1 MQHRPLPYAAA
12 DTGHA
17 TRSVACGESR
27 MVYAYHLGA
36 EISDMNETWRRFGS
50 YDVLTLHDGIFE
62 APLDVL
68 IHAGGEAARDEAVAR
83 WDKPK
88 ISIVVNCFALK
99 DAGGITLVDA
109 GTGPSWGAAMGH
121 APAAMAKAGIAP
133 KQVERILITHLH
145 GDHALGL
152 FDGDRARFPNAEIIV
167 PEADF
172 GFFGEEANR
181 AQTPQN
187 RQGGFAVTAAVKKH
201 YDGRIHPAPAGTV
214 RPGIAL
220 IPLPGHTVGHSGYL
234 IEGEESL
241 LLWGD
246 ALHLSDLQASD
257 PDIGFVYDFDA
268 ATAVASRRAVLERAT
283 REGWIVSGGHIE
295 GFRRVIDK
303 GAGYELI
310 PA

>member
-1 MQHRPLPYAAA
+1 MEM
-12 DTGHA
+12 G
-17 TRSVACGESR
+17 
-27 MVYAYHLGA
+27 
-36 EISDMNETWRRFGS
+36 ETWRRVGA

-68 IHAGGEAARDEAVAR
+68 IHADGEAARDEVVAR
-83 WDKPK
+83 WGKPK
-88 ISIVVNCFALK
+88 VSIPVNCFALK
-99 DAGGITLVDA
+99 GADGITLVDA
-109 GTGPSWGAAMGH
+109 GTGSSWGEAMGH
-121 APAAMAKAGIAP
+121 APAAMARAGIAP
-133 KQVERILITHLH
+133 EQVEHVLITHLH

-187 RQGGFAVTAAVKKH
+187 RQGGFAVTAAVKRH
-201 YDGRIHPAPAGTV
+201 YADRIHPAPAGAV

-220 IPLPGHTVGHSGYL
+220 VPLPGHTIGHSGYL
-234 IEGEESL
+234 IEGEQSL

-246 ALHLSDLQASD
+246 ALHLSDLQAAE
-257 PDIGFVYDFDA
+257 PEIGFVYDFDA
-268 ATAVASRRAVLERAT
+268 ATALASRRAILARAM
-283 REGWIVSGGHIE
+283 REGWLVSGGHIE
-295 GFRRVIDK
+295 GYRRVSEN
-303 GAGYELI
+303 GTGYELT